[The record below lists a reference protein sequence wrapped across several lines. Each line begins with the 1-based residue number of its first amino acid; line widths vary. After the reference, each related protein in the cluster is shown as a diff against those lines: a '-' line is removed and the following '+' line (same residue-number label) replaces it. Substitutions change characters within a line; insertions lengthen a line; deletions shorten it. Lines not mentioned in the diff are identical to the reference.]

1 MLSAATEVDADVM
14 IPRAVFDL
22 DDPPSTD
29 LSMPLWEPDTTS
41 EKDSVEH
48 AAIDVDAGGLS
59 PELVSLES
67 YLSPEP
73 DEHIPNT
80 SFDPL
85 EFFGP
90 TMNVF

>member
-1 MLSAATEVDADVM
+1 MLSVATEVDPDVM

-29 LSMPLWEPDTTS
+29 LSIPLWEPEAASDKES
-41 EKDSVEH
+41 IEH
-48 AAIDVDAGGLS
+48 ATIDGVDAAGLS

-73 DEHIPNT
+73 DDTNT

-90 TMNVF
+90 TMNIF